1 MERNGDLIVKVV
13 PDHRRVTLQPL
24 VTENVKPGGE
34 LHTDGV
40 TSYAGLHTMGY
51 VHKTVNHDAGE
62 YVGFQGATMNSI
74 EAFWRHLKCSSEGTH
89 TAVSAKHLDRYVK
102 EFEFRFNRR
111 TRPASMFAALIS
123 EFPQGDEQGQ

>member
-1 MERNGDLIVKVV
+1 MERNGDLIVKVA
-13 PDHRRVTLQPL
+13 PDQRRVTLQPF

-34 LHTDGV
+34 LHTDEL

-51 VHKTVNHDAGE
+51 VHKTVNHGAGE
-62 YVGFQGATMNSI
+62 YVGFQGDGEHI

-89 TAVSAKHLDRYVK
+89 TAVSAKHLDRST
-102 EFEFRFNRR
+102 FEFRFNRR
-111 TRPASMFAALIS
+111 TRSASMFAELIS